1 MASITNEQFVFNMCQ
16 YKYYSIGDKCQ
27 QKAKKYISSKE
38 AALSSSPRLDA
49 SANYPTL
56 VESHR
61 IIFYGGIIVKSCL
74 NQKFK
79 QRYLF

>member
-38 AALSSSPRLDA
+38 AALSSLPRLDA
-49 SANYPTL
+49 SANYPTV
-56 VESHR
+56 VEFHK
-61 IIFYGGIIVKSCL
+61 IIFYDGIIETACL
-74 NQKFK
+74 K
-79 QRYLF
+79 

>member
-38 AALSSSPRLDA
+38 AALSSLPRLDA
-49 SANYPTL
+49 SANYPTV
-56 VESHR
+56 VEFPR
-61 IIFYGGIIVKSCL
+61 LIFYDGIIVTACL
-74 NQKFK
+74 KPK
-79 QRYLF
+79 KVI